1 MKKTLIALAAV
12 AATGAAFAQSTVTL
26 FGGADLNVRNVTSG
40 TNKFSGMAQD
50 GIYSS
55 RFGVNGTEDL
65 GGGLKGNFHFEGG
78 MNPDVGTS
86 AGFNFTR
93 KSTIGLA
100 GGFGEVRLG
109 RDYTPLFTVAGIAD
123 PFGTNGVGSSYNMA
137 NAWVEVASSISAQ
150 AAANEAGTFVTTN
163 RGNIATTAP
172 SAVSAAAVPASY
184 TYADP
189 NAVRANNSIAYYS
202 PAFNGFSAALMYSF
216 GGENTNTQ
224 KDVGTMTSLKLA
236 YANGP
241 INVAFA
247 NQVTKGGNAGA
258 LATSSALSLGPVAAG
273 VQGAL
278 TAAAQTSCT
287 TAGGILATVNG
298 TANAACYS
306 AATAGTA
313 ATEDQKYTTNFLA
326 GSYDLGVAKLSLGY
340 KTDKISEPGDSFTAK
355 SMIYGVT
362 APVGALTL
370 KASYVARKIEGEKQG
385 NQFAVG
391 AVYDLSKRTSV
402 YTTYSVLKNE
412 AGFGNTV
419 GSTVAS
425 AGGVKSKGFEAGV
438 KHNF

>member
-26 FGGADLNVRNVTSG
+26 FGGADLNVRSVTSG
-40 TNKFSGMAQD
+40 TNKFQGMAQD

-65 GGGLKGNFHFEGG
+65 GGGLKANFHFEGG

-100 GGFGEVRLG
+100 GGFGEVRFG
-109 RDYTPLFTVAGIAD
+109 RDYTPVFTIAGIAD

-137 NAWVEVASSISAQ
+137 NAVTGVEASISAQ
-150 AAANEAGTFVTTN
+150 AAANATGTFVTAN

-184 TYADP
+184 TLADP

-216 GGENTNTQ
+216 GAENTNTQ

-241 INVAFA
+241 INVAFG

-258 LATSSALSLGPVAAG
+258 LAT
-273 VQGAL
+273 
-278 TAAAQTSCT
+278 AAAATLQPLGATCSTGAVNATAT
-287 TAGGILATVNG
+287 TQQCLA
-298 TANAACYS
+298 
-306 AATAGTA
+306 AATAGTV
-313 ATEDQKYTTNFLA
+313 ATEDQKVTTNFLA

-340 KTDKISEPGDSFTAK
+340 KTDKWSVPGETNPTLKA
-355 SMIYGVT
+355 MIYGVT

-370 KASYVARKIEGEKQG
+370 KASYVTRKADEKIG

-412 AGFGNTV
+412 AGYGNTV

>member
-1 MKKTLIALAAV
+1 M
-12 AATGAAFAQSTVTL
+12 TL
-26 FGGADLNVRNVTSG
+26 FGGADLNVRSVTSG
-40 TNKFSGMAQD
+40 TNKFQGMAQD

-65 GGGLKGNFHFEGG
+65 GGGLKAGFHFEGG
-78 MNPDVGTS
+78 MAPDVGTS
-86 AGFNFTR
+86 GKFDFQR
-93 KSTIGLA
+93 KSTIGLS

-109 RDYTPLFTVAGIAD
+109 RDYTPVFTIAGIAD
-123 PFGTNGVGSSYNMA
+123 PFGTNGVGSSYNVA
-137 NAWVEVASSISAQ
+137 NALTVVEASISAQ
-150 AAANEAGTFVTTN
+150 AAANATGTFVTPN

-184 TYADP
+184 TWADP

-241 INVAFA
+241 INVAYG

-258 LATSSALSLGPVAAG
+258 LGAAASYAFTKTDGTCATGTTLQVDGVRCLVPATTGVAA
-273 VQGAL
+273 
-278 TAAAQTSCT
+278 S
-287 TAGGILATVNG
+287 
-298 TANAACYS
+298 
-306 AATAGTA
+306 
-313 ATEDQKYTTNFLA
+313 EDQKWTTNFLA

-340 KTDKISEPGDSFTAK
+340 KTDKISSSDDSGTLK

-370 KASYVARKIEGEKQG
+370 KASYVTRKLDGDKMN

-412 AGFGNTV
+412 EGLGNTV

-425 AGGVKSKGFEAGV
+425 AGGVKSKGFEMGV